1 MQSGLECVEVGLLR
15 CVDVSVKRDGVP
27 LFKPVTFEL
36 GPGQVVTL
44 LGASGLGKSTFLHAL
59 VMAEPGVE
67 ISGEVSLDGRPID
80 PDARFA
86 SLSQTVFQD
95 ALLFPHLS
103 IRDNVGLSLHGWS
116 REKRL
121 EAVDDI
127 LDAVGLGT
135 LQTSDPYALSRGQMM
150 RVSIARALVRPPTL
164 LLLDEPFSALDANT
178 RDTVRDVV
186 FERARLA
193 GSHVILVT
201 HSEDDR
207 PISDSGQVL
216 CLTRS

>member
-1 MQSGLECVEVGLLR
+1 
-15 CVDVSVKRDGVP
+15 
-27 LFKPVTFEL
+27 
-36 GPGQVVTL
+36 
-44 LGASGLGKSTFLHAL
+44 
-59 VMAEPGVE
+59 
-67 ISGEVSLDGRPID
+67 
-80 PDARFA
+80 
-86 SLSQTVFQD
+86 
-95 ALLFPHLS
+95 
-103 IRDNVGLSLHGWS
+103 
-116 REKRL
+116 
-121 EAVDDI
+121 
-127 LDAVGLGT
+127 
-135 LQTSDPYALSRGQMM
+135 M

-207 PISDSGQVL
+207 PTLDSGQVL

>member
-1 MQSGLECVEVGLLR
+1 MPDVLECVEVDLLK
-15 CVDVSVKRDGVP
+15 CVDVTVKRDGIA
-27 LFKPVTFEL
+27 LFKPVTFALDRGE
-36 GPGQVVTL
+36 VVTL
-44 LGASGLGKSTFLHAL
+44 LGPSGLGKSTFLNAL

-67 ISGEVSLDGRPID
+67 ISGDVSLDGHRID
-80 PDARFA
+80 PDLRFA

-103 IRDNVGLSLHGWS
+103 IRENVGLTLRTWP
-116 REKRL
+116 RATRV
-121 EAVDDI
+121 EAVDDM
-127 LDAVGLGT
+127 LNALGLGQ

-150 RVSIARALVRPPTL
+150 RVSIARALVDPPTL
-164 LLLDEPFSALDANT
+164 LLLDEPFSGLDSNT
-178 RDTVRDVV
+178 RNRVRDVV
-186 FERARLA
+186 FERAHAA

-207 PISDSGQVL
+207 PISETGQVI